1 MTMATFS
8 DRIKNLMD
16 ENNLNYV
23 QMGEKTGMSKSVI
36 RDWVMQG
43 HYPNA
48 FNLMIVAQT
57 FDVSCDWLLGMSNH
71 RKVKR

>member
-1 MTMATFS
+1 MNTFAE
-8 DRIKNLMD
+8 RIKILME

-23 QMGEKTGMSKSVI
+23 QMGQKTGMSKSVI